1 MTYSDRLGCGSQA
14 FGGDL
19 GQKRVEIAAGEGP
32 LEGRCRPLIVDL
44 EGEEA
49 LFEFGQ
55 RGEVV
60 GREDLSLNDRE
71 IDLDLVEPT
80 GVDGSVDEDRVGPFG
95 AEAVD
100 GLLASMSGAVVH
112 DPEDAASGFVGLLAH
127 DFADEALHGSNPVF
141 DFAAAEDLGAM
152 DVPSRQIGPGTFA
165 KVLMLDSGGAVGS
178 GRQSRL
184 FSASGLN
191 AGLFVRGDDEVI
203 SAQWSALPNAL
214 VEIEDG
220 TGFGRKV
227 GIAREDPASMLPGAE
242 GIAAEPAPQG
252 GAADLGDETL
262 RNHVLPDLLDRE
274 AGQRKPEAV
283 RKFAGKRLNL
293 DDEAGGKSG
302 PYARLEAAPPGQAVG
317 QGQIACATC

>member
-1 MTYSDRLGCGSQA
+1 M
-14 FGGDL
+14 
-19 GQKRVEIAAGEGP
+19 
-32 LEGRCRPLIVDL
+32 DL
-44 EGEEA
+44 ESEQA

-55 RGEVV
+55 RGEIV
-60 GREDLSLNDRE
+60 GRQDFSLNDRE

-95 AEAVD
+95 AETFD
-100 GLLASMSGAVVH
+100 RFLAPMSGTVVH
-112 DPEDAASGFVGLLAH
+112 DPEDAASGFVGLLGH
-127 DFADEALHGSNPVF
+127 DFSDEAFHRSNPVL
-141 DFAAAEDLGAM
+141 DFAAAEDLGTM
-152 DVPSRQIGPGTFA
+152 DVPSSQISPGAFT
-165 KVLMLDSGGAVGS
+165 KVLVLDSGRAVRS

-184 FSASGLN
+184 FPASGLN
-191 AGLFVRGDDEVI
+191 AGLFVRRDDKVM
-203 SAQWSALPNAL
+203 SAQWSALPNAV

-220 TGFGRKV
+220 AGFGRKV

-262 RNHVLPDLLDRE
+262 RNHVLPDLVDRE
-274 AGQRKPEAV
+274 TGQRKPEAV
-283 RKFAGKRLNL
+283 REFTGKGLNL

-302 PYARLEAAPPGQAVG
+302 LYARLEAAPPGQAVG